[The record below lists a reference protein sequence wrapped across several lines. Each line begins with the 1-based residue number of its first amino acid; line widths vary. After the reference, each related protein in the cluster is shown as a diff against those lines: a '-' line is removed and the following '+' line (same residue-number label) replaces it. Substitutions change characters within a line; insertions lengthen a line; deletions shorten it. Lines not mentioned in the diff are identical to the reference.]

1 MIAAGIKRILFADTS
16 VVTADITPEIANTLI
31 KAAIVAKDEVKNVH
45 GETWS
50 LEESEASVTGYK
62 NQLTGKN
69 YRYDDSGNGDLT
81 PSFSIG
87 QYDYKTKAALMGGE
101 VITKGGEGADKD
113 TPVGWKRATGKVI
126 INKAL
131 FCLTDDGVWFIF
143 PNARILA
150 REANTDKAI
159 AIAVKG
165 MVQEPDVEGV
175 ASEYNFDEAEVGAL
189 VPVA

>member
-31 KAAIVAKDEVKNVH
+31 KAAIAAKDEVKNIH
-45 GETWS
+45 GETWN

-69 YRYDDSGNGDLT
+69 YRYDDSGSGDLT

-87 QYDYKTKAALMGGE
+87 QYDYKTKAALMGGK

-113 TPVGWKRATGKVI
+113 IPVGWKRATGKVI

-165 MVQEPDVEGV
+165 MVQEPDIEGV
-175 ASEYNFDEAEVGAL
+175 ASEYNFDESEVGAL